1 MRMIRSSIFGSL
13 AMLAF
18 DWRAIFVLMVIYGG
32 VLLVAVHRFL
42 PETNR
47 TPDPARARPSG
58 LLRAYAALAGDSRF
72 LFPALMMGLVFG
84 GFYSLSSTL
93 PFLLI
98 DTAGAYL
105 CTTVF
110 YLAEGALV
118 MIGRQEVEPAP
129 SLWVITGG
137 TGAYLGAR
145 GEATAIPVEQRARFR
160 YAITLAD

>member
-1 MRMIRSSIFGSL
+1 MRATLATACLLLATAAAPAAARELVVFNDAAHDRFVAAPGGGPEDPGAQILWNSPLTDEAGEALGSSAGQC
-13 AMLAF
+13 
-18 DWRAIFVLMVIYGG
+18 
-32 VLLVAVHRFL
+32 
-42 PETNR
+42 
-47 TPDPARARPSG
+47 
-58 LLRAYAALAGDSRF
+58 LRLDAE
-72 LFPALMMGLVFG
+72 
-84 GFYSLSSTL
+84 
-93 PFLLI
+93 
-98 DTAGAYL
+98 GAYL
-105 CTTVF
+105 CSTVF